1 MAIFAHVKRGSL
13 MISSQQTVLNALL
26 NAQNVQETASIA
38 FLVWATEIFLKIAH
52 AKMVHMMIIRTRSV
66 RLVYPN
72 VKHASINMVAHN
84 ASQIELILRVVVVPR
99 VFTIMIK
106 NSHVQN
112 ALRPVNYAIKMAV

>member
-1 MAIFAHVKRGSL
+1 LAIFAHVKRGSL
-13 MISSQQTVLNALL
+13 MISSQLTVQNALL
-26 NAQNVQETASIA
+26 NAQNVQEMASIA

-66 RLVYPN
+66 RRVYPN
-72 VKHASINMVAHN
+72 VKHASINMVALN

-106 NSHVQN
+106 NSHVRN
-112 ALRPVNYAIKMAV
+112 ALRPVNCAIKMAV